1 MGEGKVGVRLD
12 GTNSIEWV
20 CSLLL
25 MATCS
30 SEIYVDMIFW
40 LKLWVQFDMG
50 FKLNT
55 SWWFTTLVPRLWY
68 VVTFLRAHAELLLE
82 LLFLIS
88 MYKMSKGAYI
98 LSITKLY
105 HCQWDLHIKK
115 VFFYC
120 SCSFN
125 SNHCWKWLL
134 FFSAVLPT
142 GSSQLIKWLEHFQIK
157 W

>member
-1 MGEGKVGVRLD
+1 MVYITVGEGKVGGRLD

-40 LKLWVQFDMG
+40 LKLWVQFDMR

-55 SWWFTTLVPRLWY
+55 SWWFTTLVSRLWY
-68 VVTFLRAHAELLLE
+68 VITFLSTHAELLLE
-82 LLFLIS
+82 LVFLIS

-115 VFFYC
+115 FSSTVVVHLILIIVESGFYFFLQCYRLEVH
-120 SCSFN
+120 SW
-125 SNHCWKWLL
+125 SN
-134 FFSAVLPT
+134 
-142 GSSQLIKWLEHFQIK
+142 G
-157 W
+157 